1 MNDFKQD
8 IMSTVEKDAKAKA
21 FARLAQLKQKRGG
34 KFKVSEKQFLLELEN
49 MWITGEFSAT
59 ERMLRYVEADT
70 ELDTK
75 DLIRGEMHVFL
86 IDLFNILKKRID
98 LKITFGINDL
108 LWGRFTT
115 EKVLASRK
123 FSSDRTDKEFN
134 NFMKE
139 TDDWIYE
146 ETCNALECVRET

>member
-34 KFKVSEKQFLLELEN
+34 KFKVSEKQFTEELEN
-49 MWITGEFSAT
+49 MWITGELSGT
-59 ERMLRYVEADT
+59 ERMLRYIESDT

-98 LKITFGINDL
+98 IKLAFGIEDL

-123 FSSDRTDKEFN
+123 FSSDRIDKEFDK
-134 NFMKE
+134 FMKD
-139 TDDWIYE
+139 TDEMIYQD
-146 ETCNALECVRET
+146 TCDALECE